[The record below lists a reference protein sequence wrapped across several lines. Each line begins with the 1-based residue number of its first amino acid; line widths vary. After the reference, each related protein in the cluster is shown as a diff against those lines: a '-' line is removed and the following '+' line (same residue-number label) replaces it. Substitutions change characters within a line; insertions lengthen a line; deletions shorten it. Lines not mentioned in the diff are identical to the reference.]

1 VTMSRRTLLCALAAA
16 AAIVAAEPTRTSAK
30 PNFVFLFT
38 DDQRFDTIA
47 ALGHPVVQTPNLDR
61 LARRGVSFTH
71 AYTQSGMVGGICA
84 PSRAQLMTGRSV
96 FLAHRHVVA
105 PQTPDPAYI
114 TFPERLRQHGYET
127 FAIGKWHNS
136 VGLLQK
142 SFSGGA
148 SIFFGGMSNHVSVP
162 VFDYDT
168 AGEYPKSKARSAGAF
183 SSEAFTNEAIR
194 FLKTRN
200 GSNPFLLY
208 VAYMSPHD
216 PRVPPKRYADLY
228 DPATIALPANYL
240 PEHPFDNG
248 NLRGRD
254 EQLAG
259 FPRTPEEVRGHIAAY
274 YGMISE
280 VDAQIG
286 RVLDAVEHSGQA
298 ANTYVIFASDNG
310 LAVGQHGLMGK
321 QSLYDHSLR
330 VPMIISGPGIKG
342 GARAHGLVHVMD
354 LHPTILE
361 LAGVPAPS
369 PLDGRSLTKAL
380 RQPNTPLRT
389 DVMAAYQNVQ
399 RSIRIGRW
407 KLILYNVGG
416 EKHTQLFD
424 LTTDPLETRNLADD
438 TRHAGR
444 LRELKALLL
453 KRLKEAE
460 DADLEKWSTM

>member
-1 VTMSRRTLLCALAAA
+1 MTSRRAFLCALAGAA
-16 AAIVAAEPTRTSAK
+16 AVTALEPARTATK
-30 PNFVFLFT
+30 PNFVFLLT

-61 LARRGVSFTH
+61 LARRGVAFTR
-71 AYTQSGMVGGICA
+71 AFTQSGLVGGICA

-114 TFPERLRQHGYET
+114 TFPERLREHGYET

-142 SFSGGA
+142 SFSNGA

-162 VFDYDT
+162 VFDYSPS
-168 AGEYPKSKARSAGAF
+168 GEYPKNMARAAEAF
-183 SSEAFTNEAIR
+183 SSEAFTNDAIR
-194 FLKTRN
+194 FLNTRN
-200 GSNPFLLY
+200 GSKPFLLY

-228 DPATIALPANYL
+228 DAEKIELPANYL

-259 FPRTPEEVRGHIAAY
+259 FPRTPQEVRRHIAAY
-274 YGMISE
+274 YGMITE

-286 RVLDAVEHSGQA
+286 RVLDAVERSGQA
-298 ANTYVIFASDNG
+298 DNTYVIFASDNG

-330 VPMIISGPGIKG
+330 VPMVVSGPGIKR
-342 GARAHGLVHVMD
+342 GARANGLVHVMD
-354 LHPTILE
+354 LNPTILE

-369 PLDGRSLTKAL
+369 PLDARSVTSAL
-380 RQPNTPLRT
+380 RRPDAALRT

-399 RSIRIGRW
+399 RAIRTDRW
-407 KLILYNVGG
+407 KLILYNVAGQ
-416 EKHTQLFD
+416 KHTQLFD
-424 LTTDPLETRNLADD
+424 LANDPLETRNLAADP
-438 TRHAGR
+438 RQAGR

-460 DADLEKWSTM
+460 DGDFEKWSAM